1 METDIKERKK
11 ENKNMSVL
19 FTFDDDPHYDHE
31 NITYSGTNTD
41 IKFKKKKP
49 AESWMKDWTEEERLA
64 KFFEFCTAF
73 DKIEDQLLLEDYQIF
88 SHRLHWHEHPY
99 CYMMQH
105 ETDLEKLLYYTIVF
119 SFSNEHWGTIT
130 RLIKEGEEKTREHFV
145 ENRHA
150 RNDLFQ
156 IYYPKGTKVKDWLIE
171 GPKKAAKD
179 MVHILKDLERPYT
192 MMEFAKLLEAYFKEH
207 QGFRSPL
214 YPCKNTAR
222 YVAMSRPDLVDP

>member
-73 DKIEDQLLLEDYQIF
+73 DKREDQLLLEDYQIF

-150 RNDLFQ
+150 RN
-156 IYYPKGTKVKDWLIE
+156 G
-171 GPKKAAKD
+171 
-179 MVHILKDLERPYT
+179 
-192 MMEFAKLLEAYFKEH
+192 AY
-207 QGFRSPL
+207 S
-214 YPCKNTAR
+214 
-222 YVAMSRPDLVDP
+222 